1 MLIEIKK
8 VLKKGI
14 GILLVIILVG
24 VGVTKFKDNKKKKDF
39 LYHDHDSIV
48 AKYGEEGELSKKNL
62 IQIKRLFGNHI
73 EKFESKNYTAR
84 EAKMAGFSDEGIFR
98 EYSRDAI
105 LEAYGDIN
113 KELDGEILDQIG
125 RALVFNIYDFKE
137 KGYTVKEARL
147 AGFNDEGIFT
157 VYKRDAIVEAYG
169 EGLDYRI
176 LAQIRRASSC
186 NIYNFKGK
194 GYTAKEAKMAGF
206 DNEEIFR
213 AYSRDAIVEAYGEG
227 LDYRILAQI
236 RRASSCNIYNF
247 KGKGYTAKEAKMA
260 GFDNEE
266 IFGEYSRDAIV
277 EAYGDIN
284 KELNCGILYQ
294 IGRACYFDI
303 YDFKEKGY
311 TVKEAR
317 LAEFKDEGIFRA
329 YKRDAIVEAYG
340 DRLGELDCATLH
352 KIKTALLDNI
362 LCFGEK
368 GYTIKEARLAGFK
381 DEEIFRAYKRDAI
394 VEAYGDHLG
403 ELDCATLHKIKTVL
417 LDNILYFAEKGYT
430 IKEAKMAGFDNEEVF
445 LGYDRNAIVEA
456 YGDDGILNAETL
468 CEIKTA
474 LGEYC
479 KEYDMSEINIVR
491 LFHSKG
497 YTEEEARV
505 AGFSNDE
512 ISRTY
517 M

>member
-62 IQIKRLFGNHI
+62 IQIKRLFGNNI
-73 EKFESKNYTAR
+73 EKFELKNYTAR
-84 EAKMAGFSDEGIFR
+84 EAKMAGFSNEEIFDF
-98 EYSRDAI
+98 YSRS
-105 LEAYGDIN
+105 
-113 KELDGEILDQIG
+113 
-125 RALVFNIYDFKE
+125 
-137 KGYTVKEARL
+137 
-147 AGFNDEGIFT
+147 
-157 VYKRDAIVEAYG
+157 AIVEAYRYTNK
-169 EGLDYRI
+169 ELYYEI
-176 LAQIRRASSC
+176 LAQIGRTSSC
-186 NIYNFKGK
+186 GICDFKEK
-194 GYTAKEAKMAGF
+194 GYTAKEAKMAEF
-206 DNEEIFR
+206 SNEEIFR

-236 RRASSCNIYNF
+236 RRACSFYIYDF
-247 KGKGYTAKEAKMA
+247 KGKGYTAKEAKMV